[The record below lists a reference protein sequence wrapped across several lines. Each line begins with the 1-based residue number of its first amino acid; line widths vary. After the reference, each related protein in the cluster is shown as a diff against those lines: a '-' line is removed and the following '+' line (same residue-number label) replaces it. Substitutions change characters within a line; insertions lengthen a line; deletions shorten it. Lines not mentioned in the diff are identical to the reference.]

1 KQDLI
6 NVLKEIGEQATSKE
20 TIIELKT
27 KFEKS
32 AAFKD
37 DPDFVINL
45 LNLSV
50 EDRQAKAER
59 QLQEINSQLE
69 LEKIKLQQIERE
81 IELLKTLA
89 EGQATQ
95 QSSKGD
101 TNNLESLI
109 KSVKTLTVQIPTK
122 TENFGLFFQS
132 LERSFRVKNVPENLK
147 AEILINPPTK
157 KHGFFHPTREASK
170 TDHTEFFLRPGT
182 HQKMNQNR
190 FFPLQM

>member
-1 KQDLI
+1 KGGLNKCSQG
-6 NVLKEIGEQATSKE
+6 NWRTRATSKE
-20 TIIELKT
+20 TIIEWKT
-27 KFEKS
+27 KLEKP

-59 QLQEINSQLE
+59 QLQETNSQLE

-81 IELLKTLA
+81 IELQKALA

-101 TNNLESLI
+101 TNNLENLI
-109 KSVKTLTVQIPTK
+109 KSVKMLTIQIPTK
-122 TENFGLFFQS
+122 TENFGLFPIP
-132 LERSFRVKNVPENLK
+132 RTV
-147 AEILINPPTK
+147 I
-157 KHGFFHPTREASK
+157 
-170 TDHTEFFLRPGT
+170 
-182 HQKMNQNR
+182 
-190 FFPLQM
+190 

>member
-1 KQDLI
+1 MSYHKNAIKEDLI

-27 KFEKS
+27 KLEKS

-37 DPDFVINL
+37 DPDFVINP

-59 QLQEINSQLE
+59 QLQETNSQLE
-69 LEKIKLQQIERE
+69 LEKIKLQQIE
-81 IELLKTLA
+81 LQKSLA
-89 EGQATQ
+89 EGQAAQ

-101 TNNLESLI
+101 TNNLENLI
-109 KSVKTLTVQIPTK
+109 KSVKTLTIQIRTK

-147 AEILINPPTK
+147 AEI
-157 KHGFFHPTREASK
+157 R
-170 TDHTEFFLRPGT
+170 
-182 HQKMNQNR
+182 
-190 FFPLQM
+190 